1 MADTFALPP
10 AVELM
15 AQAIGAASGAMLG
28 LRKGYDVVGVSALAL
43 ATGAGGGIIRDC
55 LLQVGPPVF
64 LTNSTSLLIQL
75 ASAVAVIA
83 LFPFVRRFAH
93 HLTTWF
99 TLLDAISLSLFAIV
113 GMVKAQSCGLAWPAV
128 VLLGVITA
136 AGGGVLRDVL
146 SREEPLMFR
155 PGQFY
160 TVAALS
166 GCLLFALLCGF
177 QLMEQGS
184 AGILCAGVILVVRM
198 GSVRFGWTTSR
209 SAGDQDKPPGD
220 GG

>member
-1 MADTFALPP
+1 MAENFVLPP
-10 AVELM
+10 VIELM

-28 LRKGYDVVGVSALAL
+28 LRKGYDVVGVSVLAI
-43 ATGAGGGIIRDC
+43 AAGAGGGIVRDC
-55 LLQVGPPVF
+55 LLQVGPPAF
-64 LTNSTSLLIQL
+64 LTNGTNLLVQL

-83 LFPFVRRFAH
+83 LYPLAKHVAR
-93 HLTTWF
+93 HLTIWF

-113 GMVKAQSCGLAWPAV
+113 GMVKAQACGLTWPAII
-128 VLLGVITA
+128 LMGVITA
-136 AGGGVLRDVL
+136 VGGGVLRDVL

-166 GCLLFALLCGF
+166 GCLLFALLCEF
-177 QLMEQGS
+177 KVLEQGS
-184 AGILCAGVILVVRM
+184 AGMISASVILLVRM

-209 SAGDQDKPPGD
+209 SAGDPAKPPGD
-220 GG
+220 GV